1 MVFEMR
7 RDICNLHF
15 VPERNVTNIH
25 VYISSQIGSD
35 QQQQFS
41 FLCPIDYIVF
51 FFFLECN
58 TYFMTSLLSCCK
70 PNNIQNIYIC
80 VYK

>member
-51 FFFLECN
+51 FFGVQHIFYDELA
-58 TYFMTSLLSCCK
+58 
-70 PNNIQNIYIC
+70 
-80 VYK
+80 